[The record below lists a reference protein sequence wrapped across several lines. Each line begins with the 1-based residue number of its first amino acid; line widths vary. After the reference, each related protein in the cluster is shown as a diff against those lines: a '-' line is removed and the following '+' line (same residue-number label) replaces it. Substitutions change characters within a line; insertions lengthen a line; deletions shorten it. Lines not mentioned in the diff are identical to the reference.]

1 MSLTEE
7 EILRYSR
14 HLLLP
19 GFGSQG
25 QERLKAAKVLVVG
38 AGGLGS
44 PVLMYLAAAGVGT
57 LGVADADVVDTTNLQ
72 RQILHS
78 TTDVGRTKVSSAEE
92 TLSALN
98 PLVTIEAH
106 DTRLEPDNALE
117 LIEPYDVVVDGVDNF
132 SSRYLLNDAC
142 VRAGKVLVEGG
153 ILRFRG
159 LVMSIHGGRTACFR
173 CAYEEPPPEGEVPT
187 CSQAG
192 VLGAV
197 AGIVGT
203 IQAAEVLK
211 IVTGLGEPLFGRL
224 LQLDAAGMTFH
235 EVAIP
240 RRADCPGC
248 GPAAASRP
256 LEACALSCDAAR
268 RQEA

>member
-1 MSLTEE
+1 MGLTEE

-19 GFGSQG
+19 GFGSEG

-44 PVLMYLAAAGVGT
+44 PALLYLAAAGVGT
-57 LGVADADVVDTTNLQ
+57 LGVVDADVVDTTNLQ

-78 TTDVGRTKVSSAEE
+78 TTDVGRPKVSSAEE

-98 PLVTIEAH
+98 PLVTIAAH
-106 DTRLEPDNALE
+106 ETRLGPANALE

-132 SSRYLLNDAC
+132 ASRFLLNDAC
-142 VRAGKVLVEGG
+142 VRAEKSLVEGG

-159 LVMSIHGGRTACFR
+159 LVMSIQGGQTACYR

-192 VLGAV
+192 VLGAI

-211 IVTGLGEPLFGRL
+211 ILTGLGEPLFGRL

-235 EVAIP
+235 EVAVP
-240 RRADCPGC
+240 RNADCPGC
-248 GPAAASRP
+248 GPGAGSRP
-256 LEACALSCDAAR
+256 LEGYAMSCDAGR
-268 RQEA
+268 RQEP